1 MKNKEQQFI
10 NAYEDFLN
18 DCPDAAPST
27 PAPDSN
33 NDLSFTEA
41 CMIIMVIAIIIFI
54 C

>member
-1 MKNKEQQFI
+1 MKNKEQQFV

-18 DCPDAAPST
+18 DCPDAVPN
-27 PAPDSN
+27 SN

-41 CMIIMVIAIIIFI
+41 IMIIMVIAIIIFI